1 MKKITPPT
9 HIEALHAYK
18 PGKPIAEVMAEYGL
32 TDVIKLASN
41 ENPIGPSPKAV
52 EAARHALEDMHHYP
66 NGGRSLREAIA
77 RKYHLSV
84 DEVIAGSG
92 SEGVMNTLM
101 RTFLEKGDEVLTSEG
116 TFSGFYVLANAM
128 GLRTV
133 MAPLRN
139 YAYDLEAMARCI
151 SENTKLIYLANPN
164 NPTGSV
170 FGRTEFEAFYRQVPS
185 DVIVLLD
192 EAYYDF
198 AILDVPD
205 YFSLLADIRPN
216 VFTLRTFS
224 KSHGLAGI
232 RIGFGTG
239 SEEMIAP
246 MLKVKLPFEPSTA
259 AQAAGIAA
267 LDDDEFLHRTI
278 ETNQIGKQY
287 FQEAFEKLGV
297 EYVDTAANFFLLPI
311 GTAAQSHLF
320 VIEME
325 RRGIIVRPLDGSGMH
340 TGVRISIG
348 TMEENERAIEAMK
361 KILPALGISTN
372 GALHSSVEGASF
384 PVMVG
389 EGSNRA

>member
-1 MKKITPPT
+1 MMKITPPA

-18 PGKPIAEVMAEYGL
+18 PGKPIAEVMEEYGL

-41 ENPIGPSPKAV
+41 ENPIGSSPKAL
-52 EAARHALEDMHHYP
+52 EAARLALADMHHYP
-66 NGGRSLREAIA
+66 NGGKSLREAIA

-84 DEVIAGSG
+84 DQVIAGSG

-128 GLRTV
+128 GLKT
-133 MAPLRN
+133 ATTPLKN
-139 YAYDLEAMARCI
+139 YAYDLKVIANRI

-170 FGRTEFEAFYRQVPS
+170 FGRKEFEEFYRQVPK
-185 DVIVLLD
+185 DIIILMD

-205 YFSLLADIRPN
+205 YFTLLDDIRPN

-239 SEEMIAP
+239 PEEIVMP
-246 MLKVKLPFEPSTA
+246 MLKVKLPFEPSSP

-267 LDDDEFLHRTI
+267 LGDDEFLKRTI
-278 ETNQIGKQY
+278 DVNREGKLY
-287 FQEAFEKLGV
+287 FQKAFEKLGI

-311 GTAAQSHLF
+311 GTAEESHHF
-320 VIEME
+320 VMEME

-340 TGVRISIG
+340 SGVRISIG
-348 TMEENERAIEAMK
+348 TMEENERAIRAIEEILVAVTFRSRSRSVK
-361 KILPALGISTN
+361 KSVPLST
-372 GALHSSVEGASF
+372 
-384 PVMVG
+384 P
-389 EGSNRA
+389 